1 MRSRQ
6 PLPAAWS
13 LRLSFDDLSQTFN
26 CGSDRVAWVAAE
38 TKHERRSR
46 RCCNIQAAH
55 CPDDDAVLAPGA
67 LDGYVRE
74 TSAGEGNEMH
84 PLIRRIDR
92 EVFAETVVES
102 GNQLVTLIA
111 VQQAYSTNMRGEVPF
126 FHEGGDERL
135 AQCRWLPVHEIA
147 SGNERPQQRMWHHRV
162 TDPQSRKQRLV
173 ECADVND
180 ALTFIETLK

>member
-46 RCCNIQAAH
+46 RCCNIKAAH

-74 TSAGEGNEMH
+74 TSPGKGNEMH
-84 PLIRRIDR
+84 ALIRRIDR
-92 EVFAETVVES
+92 
-102 GNQLVTLIA
+102 
-111 VQQAYSTNMRGEVPF
+111 
-126 FHEGGDERL
+126 
-135 AQCRWLPVHEIA
+135 
-147 SGNERPQQRMWHHRV
+147 
-162 TDPQSRKQRLV
+162 
-173 ECADVND
+173 
-180 ALTFIETLK
+180 